1 MKKLYFYVFFLLSGV
16 LFFGACDSRVSDP
29 KDGLL
34 SDGSSTQNPKNSDS
48 NSTVPGS
55 GGSGTGGNC
64 YEDPSIGRTCT
75 SEGGDKFGDPNVN
88 GVISVDL
95 LNLNNN
101 EFLKGGNSYYVKY
114 RTHISYAKFKS
125 VYSKLEFKRESDA
138 DWKLIADKIVSNDN
152 EIVSYNWNICPHVE
166 GKNCLLDASGNPILL
181 NGLDFKIRVTSKRLD
196 NQSGTVQSSGYFT
209 IDSISPSLATTQP
222 SPKKG
227 FGIKQSNLNGFIEL
241 EIYAASDNL
250 NRVSHLCLKLE
261 TTTPDQNDSCW
272 VSTMPF
278 NPVYSVSSQ
287 QDMTIVSI
295 PVFLGFTAKASL
307 NYYLWIKDQSGNVS
321 TMTSNTVDD
330 VTTYGLAG
338 KDKVV
343 LSQSSVSHS
352 GFSLWNPDTHT
363 LTPTFNADLTLN
375 SNASASGTIAK
386 YASGDSALNMGDP
399 GSLVVTSAGVAYIK
413 HNGTPKGILRF
424 DLNNGTYSVL
434 IPQGNHLTGGTATAR
449 VYDPLRIALD
459 SNEDLWVMDKT
470 QTGDVLISKVT
481 NLSTASP
488 HFDDLIGGGS
498 QITSDDKSA
507 TDLKI
512 TYSDNL
518 RWFGSFSSLP
528 DGSLM
533 FSSED
538 PVKQLKPASGNVF
551 SLRFYNPNRSESLR
565 ISTLT
570 MKTVNSKGEELT
582 TENGDSLK
590 DLEVYGVSTAVFDF
604 QTSEIKKIY
613 LRACAPTGVGAS
625 KTCNDLVSLVFDG
638 KGQFL
643 EQIQSFTPWHW
654 GNVIFSSHRSGQ
666 IFMMNALQGT
676 LSKISSNEAGSS
688 WLSLLSDFGAGASYC
703 ANDTPSGNC
712 QVRIKDFFV
721 TEWGRVFFVDQ
732 NRLRFIDDDGKVKS
746 ILSFKA
752 GE

>member
-34 SDGSSTQNPKNSDS
+34 SDGSSSQNPKNSDS

-75 SEGGDKFGDPNVN
+75 EEGGEKFGDPNVN

-152 EIVSYNWNICPHVE
+152 EIVSYKWNICPHVE
-166 GKNCLLDASGNPILL
+166 SNNCLLDASGNPILL
-181 NGLDFKIRVTSKRLD
+181 NGLDFKIRVTSKRLE

-209 IDSISPSLATTQP
+209 IDSISPSLATSQP

-227 FGIKQSNLNGFIEL
+227 FGIKQSKSNGFVEL

-250 NRVSHLCLKLE
+250 NRVSHFCLKLE

-295 PVFLGFTAKASL
+295 PVFLGFTAKTSL
-307 NYYLWIKDQSGNVS
+307 NYYLWIKDKSGNVS
-321 TMTSNTVDD
+321 TMSSNTVDD
-330 VTTYGLAG
+330 VTTYGLVG

-343 LSQSSVSHS
+343 LSQGSVSSVNSYWGPDSH
-352 GFSLWNPDTHT
+352 P
-363 LTPTFNADLTLN
+363 LTPTFNDGLSLN

-399 GSLVVTSAGVAYIK
+399 GSLVVTSSGVAYIK
-413 HNGTPKGILRF
+413 NNGTPKGILRF

-459 SNEDLWVMDKT
+459 PNEDLWVMDKT

-488 HFDDLIGGGS
+488 NFVDLIGGGS

-507 TDLKI
+507 MDLKI

-551 SLRFYNPNRSESLR
+551 SLRVYNPNRSESLR
-565 ISTLT
+565 ISTLK
-570 MKTVNSKGEELT
+570 MKTVNSIGEELT

-625 KTCNDLVSLVFDG
+625 KTCSDLVSLVFDG

-688 WLSLLSDFGAGASYC
+688 WLSLLSDFGAGADYC